1 MKLFNIFCMFIYSNG
16 MDNYRDARIEL
27 PPPPPSPVSTEK
39 IYMSPSPVST
49 EKIYMSPS
57 PSPVSTEKIYMLPS
71 PSPVSTEKISYN
83 YFLL

>member
-39 IYMSPSPVST
+39 IYM
-49 EKIYMSPS
+49 
-57 PSPVSTEKIYMLPS
+57 LPS